1 MLHKNYTF
9 IINTGLLQHHEC
21 HPSQSKNQRIPPNQ
35 CQLWL
40 LKTQVYHA
48 TTLTTHEGTF
58 FLATLARFTTRSKA
72 LRPVI
77 SLVWDKS
84 HQFPY
89 PTQTNCSAQHLQQK
103 DTPLKKS
110 HGKLNITSIMFQTL
124 IFFVLGGLILAC
136 QRCFICFSRFFRRCQ
151 KVIRPQLLLVP
162 SSLSPRNWSSI
173 VPPTCRAAFSNGKG
187 LVVKEFHT
195 AKSIN
200 RKTNHSY
207 HWDLWVLSSTK
218 NKK

>member
-89 PTQTNCSAQHLQQK
+89 PTQTNYSAQHLQQIK
-103 DTPLKKS
+103 RYTFEKVTWKM
-110 HGKLNITSIMFQTL
+110 NITSIMSQTL
-124 IFFVLGGLILAC
+124 IFFCFGGLILAC
-136 QRCFICFSRFFRRCQ
+136 QRCFGFFSWFFSRC
-151 KVIRPQLLLVP
+151 KK
-162 SSLSPRNWSSI
+162 SSDPNFCWYH
-173 VPPTCRAAFSNGKG
+173 PHWTQETGAA
-187 LVVKEFHT
+187 
-195 AKSIN
+195 
-200 RKTNHSY
+200 
-207 HWDLWVLSSTK
+207 
-218 NKK
+218 